1 MDLSLEAIKL
11 PAWDPASAA
20 EWDEAFEK
28 VENYLRA
35 CRVASRLHRARLT
48 ALILQR
54 AIERRA
60 KREQRSEVS
69 GQLSA
74 VGQQPASS
82 DKPQSASAPPP
93 LATLAIEEAR
103 ELVAHWLA
111 NLLPTHTEERPFTLA
126 EGFLALYLCDA
137 PMRWP
142 GAFLNPQQAPPDFA
156 DTLRSR
162 IVKTGPELEVS
173 SMVPRQIDLGLLPD
187 LAESAFDTLDRV
199 PLVKTLFV
207 WLLFAASL
215 IFLFWYT
222 RH

>member
-60 KREQRSEVS
+60 ATFPSLGKNNTSPFQALEKSAAS
-69 GQLSA
+69 GQLLA
-74 VGQQPASS
+74 VSQQSS
-82 DKPQSASAPPP
+82 SLNPHHSSLP

-103 ELVAHWLA
+103 ELIANWLA
-111 NLLPTHTEERPFTLA
+111 NLLP
-126 EGFLALYLCDA
+126 
-137 PMRWP
+137 
-142 GAFLNPQQAPPDFA
+142 
-156 DTLRSR
+156 
-162 IVKTGPELEVS
+162 
-173 SMVPRQIDLGLLPD
+173 
-187 LAESAFDTLDRV
+187 
-199 PLVKTLFV
+199 
-207 WLLFAASL
+207 AAGK
-215 IFLFWYT
+215 
-222 RH
+222 